1 MKSLSSAL
9 ILSNNFIVST
19 TLSGMLK
26 KLGLKR
32 VFEID
37 TDMKALSNILNSKP
51 EYIFLD
57 QKKPDSI
64 STETVLQLNAFSNA
78 QIAILTSD
86 EYYSDWKE
94 KTDQYPDISI
104 LVKPLVC
111 KDVEEFIVKK
121 YASFFYGEA
130 V

>member
-26 KLGLKR
+26 KFGLKR

-64 STETVLQLNAFSNA
+64 STETLLQLNAFSNA
-78 QIAILTSD
+78 QMAILTSD
-86 EYYSDWKE
+86 EYFSDWQKVVD
-94 KTDQYPDISI
+94 KYPDITI
-104 LVKPLVC
+104 LTRPIAGKE
-111 KDVEEFIVKK
+111 VEEFITKK
-121 YASFFYGEA
+121 YTSFFYGEA